1 MKLVISP
8 EQVAAAKSELASRHP
23 AKPLQRLQSGTI
35 PCRILARIRKQ
46 GPMAYSEISAYIA
59 GTRMI
64 RRDKY
69 VDPAIYSLRRRGF
82 IELSKAPGCRGR
94 WSITQAGRLALR
106 DAKPTMDAILRER
119 RKAAEQDQARHA
131 AHVAVQR
138 LMGLPEELIHG
149 GLPDAMPVSGR

>member
-1 MKLVISP
+1 MKLIISP
-8 EQVAAAKSELASRHP
+8 EQAAAAKAELKSRRP
-23 AKPLQRLQSGTI
+23 APPQRLQSGTI

-59 GTRMI
+59 GTRMV